1 MSDPLLIFIDAADD
15 AAAYPASRLYGMTV
29 AADATI
35 LMKFH
40 SSIGSGGTDGSAAD
54 IITITT
60 TADKELDVF
69 KGIAE
74 RIEGARRN
82 ASNLGYV
89 TICDDV
95 NSVFAHKNILSCTLA
110 IDS

>member
-1 MSDPLLIFIDAADD
+1 MEKLLIFIDAADD
-15 AAAYPASRLYGMTV
+15 AACYPLASFVGMTV

-35 LMKFH
+35 LMKFV
-40 SSIGSGGTDGSAAD
+40 SSIGSLGTDGAAAD
-54 IITITT
+54 IVTITT

-74 RIEGARRN
+74 RIAGLSRTN
-82 ASNLGYV
+82 KDVGYV

-110 IDS
+110 LDT

>member
-15 AAAYPASRLYGMTV
+15 AICMPASRMLGMTV
-29 AADATI
+29 AGDATI
-35 LMKFH
+35 IMNFENVL
-40 SSIGSGGTDGSAAD
+40 GGTGATEDKRTFA
-54 IITITT
+54 TITT
-60 TADKELDVF
+60 TSDKELDVF

-82 ASNLGYV
+82 GSNVGYV

-95 NSVFAHKNILSCTLA
+95 NSVFAHANILSCTVTLDA
-110 IDS
+110 

>member
-1 MSDPLLIFIDAADD
+1 MTDPILIFIDAADD

-35 LMKFH
+35 KMQFE
-40 SSIGSGGTDGSAAD
+40 SSIGSGGTDGASSD
-54 IITITT
+54 IITLTV
-60 TADKELDVF
+60 TADTELTVF
-69 KGIAE
+69 KAIAE
-74 RIEGARRN
+74 AIEGARRN
-82 ASNLGYV
+82 PSLGHV

-95 NSVFAHKNILSCTLA
+95 NSVFAHTDILSCTLT

>member
-1 MSDPLLIFIDAADD
+1 MTDPILIFIDDADD

-29 AADATI
+29 AADGV
-35 LMKFH
+35 LKMQFE
-40 SSIGSGGTDGSAAD
+40 SSIGSGGTDGASSD
-54 IITITT
+54 IITLTV
-60 TADKELDVF
+60 TADTELAVF

-74 RIEGARRN
+74 AIEGAKRN
-82 ASNLGYV
+82 AKNLGHV

-95 NSVFAHKNILSCTLA
+95 NGVFAHPNILSCTLA

>member
-1 MSDPLLIFIDAADD
+1 MTDPILIFIDAADD
-15 AAAYPASRLYGMTV
+15 AGAYPASNLLGMTV

-35 LMKFH
+35 LMKFG

-54 IITITT
+54 IITLTI

-74 RIEGARRN
+74 AIEGAKQG
-82 ASNLGYV
+82 ASKGHV

-95 NSVFAHKNILSCTLA
+95 NSVFAHPDILSCTLA